1 MSYELLRPDIWE
13 CIRRGG
19 GYCPCAIIKDEES
32 RCICKEFREGQE
44 TNCHCGVWRKHDDR
58 AEDTNVPRK
67 KGKSRAA
74 MERETGI
81 SAATIYHYEM
91 DGMEP
96 TASRIIWLADYLT

>member
-1 MSYELLRPDIWE
+1 MRNGRRRGEAADMGRRRMSYELLRPDIWE

-67 KGKSRAA
+67 
-74 MERETGI
+74 ERQVAGC
-81 SAATIYHYEM
+81 
-91 DGMEP
+91 DG
-96 TASRIIWLADYLT
+96 A

>member
-32 RCICKEFREGQE
+32 RCICKEFRECQE

-67 KGKSRAA
+67 EGQVA
-74 MERETGI
+74 GC
-81 SAATIYHYEM
+81 
-91 DGMEP
+91 DG
-96 TASRIIWLADYLT
+96 ARNRHKRGDHLSL

>member
-44 TNCHCGVWRKHDDR
+44 TNCHCGVWRKHDETR
-58 AEDTNVPRK
+58 T
-67 KGKSRAA
+67 
-74 MERETGI
+74 TGI
-81 SAATIYHYEM
+81 HQAVACSLGE
-91 DGMEP
+91 
-96 TASRIIWLADYLT
+96 S